1 MVAIEENNQ
10 LRRHQTII
18 PRNKNS
24 TLRYLYLINSCSTY
38 NKNPCLHFY
47 QQPMTMLCEV
57 LGRITLSSLT
67 PILSEFCL
75 HFLSARFLVFFLS
88 RLGWNTWLTWIHFRL
103 FRSCNPQMHGEES
116 VSNHMQFKTAWE
128 CASVNPTWPSNI
140 LNWQLAT
147 RIWPG
152 VFIS

>member
-10 LRRHQTII
+10 LRRHQIII

-38 NKNPCLHFY
+38 NKNLCLHFY

-67 PILSEFCL
+67 PILFEFCL
-75 HFLSARFLVFFLS
+75 HFLSARFLLFFFWADLAE
-88 RLGWNTWLTWIHFRL
+88 IHD
-103 FRSCNPQMHGEES
+103 
-116 VSNHMQFKTAWE
+116 
-128 CASVNPTWPSNI
+128 WPE
-140 LNWQLAT
+140 
-147 RIWPG
+147 
-152 VFIS
+152 FISDFSVLVIHKCTVKNRCLTTCNSKQHENVHQ